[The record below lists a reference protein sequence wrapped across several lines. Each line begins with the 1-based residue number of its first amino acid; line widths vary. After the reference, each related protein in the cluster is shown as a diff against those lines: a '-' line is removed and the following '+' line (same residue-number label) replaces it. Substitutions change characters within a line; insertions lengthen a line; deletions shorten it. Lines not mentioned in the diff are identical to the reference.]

1 MITYTYQILELRKK
15 DESSFTN
22 TIKSFKIRITG
33 TKDGESHFVD
43 QDLVLPMPE
52 EGSFIEY
59 DSLAEQ
65 NLIDWFLAEIIPQD
79 YQFEIESK
87 FNLSEGTQETSF
99 PWSE

>member
-33 TKDGESHFVD
+33 TKDGESYSVD
-43 QDLVLPMPE
+43 QDLILPIPE
-52 EGSFIEY
+52 QESFIQY
-59 DSLAEQ
+59 DSLTEQ
-65 NLIDWFLAEIIPQD
+65 NLIDWFLTEIIPSD
-79 YQFEIESK
+79 YQFEIENK

>member
-15 DESSFTN
+15 DEGNFTN

-33 TKDGESHFVD
+33 TKDGQSYYVD
-43 QDLVLPMPE
+43 HDLILPMPKQE
-52 EGSFIEY
+52 SFIQY
-59 DSLAEQ
+59 DFLKEE
-65 NLIDWFLAEIIPQD
+65 NVIDWYTDGIREEMAIYEIQ
-79 YQFEIESK
+79 EK

>member
-15 DESSFTN
+15 DEDNFAN

-33 TKDGESHFVD
+33 TKDGESYSVD
-43 QDLVLPMPE
+43 QDLILPTPE
-52 EGSFIEY
+52 QELFIQY
-59 DSLAEQ
+59 DSLTEQ
-65 NLIDWFLAEIIPQD
+65 NLIDWFLAEIIPLD
-79 YQFEIESK
+79 YQSEIENK

>member
-33 TKDGESHFVD
+33 TKDGESYSVD
-43 QDLVLPMPE
+43 QDLILSMPKQE
-52 EGSFIEY
+52 SFIQY
-59 DSLAEQ
+59 DSLTEQ
-65 NLIDWFLAEIIPQD
+65 DLINWFLKEIIPLD
-79 YQFEIESK
+79 YQFEIENK